1 MHAIRE
7 TLCFDA
13 SATIPPFMSDKPI
26 HVIGG
31 GLAGSEAAWQIASAG
46 VPVVLHEMRG
56 VRGTEAHKTEGLAEL
71 VCSNSFRSDDAE
83 SNAVGLLHAEMRLAG
98 SLIMACGDAH
108 QVPAG
113 GALAVD
119 RDGFSDAVTARLGSH
134 PLVTIVREEITGLP
148 PADWDQ
154 AIIATGPLTAPSLA
168 EAIRAKTGAD
178 ALAFFDAIAPI
189 VHFDT
194 IDMNVAWFQSRYD
207 KVGPGGTGKDYIN
220 CPMDRDQYMA
230 FVEALNEGAKTEFK
244 QWEGT
249 PYFDGCLPIEIM
261 AERGVETLRHGPM
274 KPMGLTNAHNPTV
287 KAYAV
292 VQLRQDNALGTLY
305 NMVGFQTKLKHGE
318 QTRVFR
324 MIPGLENAEF
334 ARLGGLHRNT
344 YINSPTL
351 LSGDLQLKGRP
362 GLRFAGQ
369 ITGCEGY
376 VESASIGLLA
386 GRFAAAE
393 RLGRA
398 PSLPPATTAFGALL
412 GHITG
417 GHLVS
422 DDEPGKRSFQPMN
435 INFGLFPPL
444 EAGTRLK
451 PDDFEGRFRGKDKS
465 IAKKKAITARALA
478 DCRAWLGMA
487 LGMKAA
493 E

>member
-1 MHAIRE
+1 MTKSHSPH
-7 TLCFDA
+7 T
-13 SATIPPFMSDKPI
+13 PI
-26 HVIGG
+26 HVVGG
-31 GLAGSEAAWQIASAG
+31 GLAGSEAAWQIARRG
-46 VPVVLHEMRG
+46 LPVILHEMRP
-56 VRGTEAHKTEGLAEL
+56 VRGTEAHKTDSLAEL

-83 SNAVGLLHAEMRLAG
+83 NNAVGVIHAEMRMAG
-98 SLIMACGDAH
+98 SLIMSCADAN

-119 RDGFSDAVTARLGSH
+119 REGFARAVTDAIAAE
-134 PLVTIVREEITGLP
+134 PLITIAREEVTGLP

-154 AIIATGPLTAPSLA
+154 TIIATGPLTAPGLA
-168 EAIRAKTGAD
+168 EAIRAETGQD

-189 VHFDT
+189 IHTDS
-194 IDMNVAWFQSRYD
+194 IDMSICWFQSRYD

-220 CPMDRDQYMA
+220 CPMDKDQYDA
-230 FVEALNEGAKTEFK
+230 FVDALIGGDTTGFK
-244 QWEGT
+244 EWEGT

-261 AERGVETLRHGPM
+261 AERGRETLRHGPM
-274 KPMGLTNAHNPTV
+274 KPMGLTNAHNPDV

-305 NMVGFQTKLKHGE
+305 NMVGFQTKLKYGA
-318 QTRVFR
+318 QADIFR

-344 YINSPTL
+344 YLNSPL
-351 LSGDLQLKGRP
+351 LLDQSLQLRSRP

-376 VESASIGLLA
+376 VESAAIGLLA

-393 RLGRA
+393 RLGEE
-398 PSLPPATTAFGALL
+398 LPPPPLTSAFGALL
-412 GHITG
+412 NHITG
-417 GHLVS
+417 GHIVS

-435 INFGLFPPL
+435 VNFGLFPPL
-444 EAGTRLK
+444 DPGAIVRPEGG
-451 PDDFEGRFRGKDKS
+451 GRFRGKEKAK
-465 IAKKKAITARALA
+465 AKKQAMARRALTDFA
-478 DCRAWLGMA
+478 AWLGQT
-487 LGMKAA
+487 GVQQAA

>member
-1 MHAIRE
+1 
-7 TLCFDA
+7 
-13 SATIPPFMSDKPI
+13 MSDRSI

-46 VPVVLHEMRG
+46 VPVILHEMRG
-56 VRGTEAHKTEGLAEL
+56 VRGTEAHKTDGLAEL

-83 SNAVGLLHAEMRLAG
+83 TNAVGLLHAEMRLAG

-119 RDGFSDAVTARLGSH
+119 RDGFSDAVTAKLAAH
-134 PLVTIVREEITGLP
+134 PLVTIVREEIVGLP
-148 PADWDQ
+148 PVEWDQ

-168 EAIRAKTGAD
+168 EAIRAETGAD

-194 IDMNVAWFQSRYD
+194 IDMTKAWFQSRYD
-207 KVGPGGTGKDYIN
+207 KVGPGGTGKDYVN
-220 CPMDRDQYMA
+220 CPMDKAEYEA
-230 FVEALNEGAKTEFK
+230 FVQALRDGLKTEFK
-244 QWEGT
+244 EWEGT
-249 PYFDGCLPIEIM
+249 PYFDGCLPIEVM

-318 QTRVFR
+318 QTRIFR

-351 LSGDLQLKGRP
+351 LAHDLQLKGRP

-444 EAGTRLK
+444 AAGTKLK
-451 PDDFEGRFRGKDKS
+451 PDDFEGRFRGKDKT

-478 DCRAWLGMA
+478 DCRTWLEMTPGA
-487 LGMKAA
+487 KAA
-493 E
+493 